1 MHIYLYEVSDCS
13 LHLIYSKFPP
23 MLVNSTTSTIR
34 LDKAHPKVLKLCPTA
49 HDNYLM
55 IVTTDLFD

>member
-1 MHIYLYEVSDCS
+1 
-13 LHLIYSKFPP
+13 